1 MEEKTDT
8 LPTAA
13 PEVLPTRASLEVAGG
28 HDDAEWNPH
37 ASKLVRFYSH
47 PWTQIVLVSFI
58 FFCLPGVR
66 TTLQPRFLPTFAN
79 PPRCTML

>member
-1 MEEKTDT
+1 MEEKPNT
-8 LPTAA
+8 LPATAA
-13 PEVLPTRASLEVAGG
+13 SEVQPTTAASLEAAGG
-28 HDDAEWNPH
+28 HDDAEWSPH

-66 TTLQPRFLPTFAN
+66 TTL
-79 PPRCTML
+79 